1 MIVKPQDDRG
11 ETNFTAPLRMHFWS
25 YKCTLYKPKVFLI
38 HLGGNRRWEPL
49 KLGKLDTH
57 GTLAVRLAVKQLQPV
72 VTRSVQG
79 VQQGLLYTDINS
91 THNACSDDRRHAQN
105 MVNRSL
111 GDHKIR

>member
-1 MIVKPQDDRG
+1 MKPHDDRT
-11 ETNFTAPLRMHFWS
+11 ETNFTAPITMHFWS
-25 YKCTLYKPKVFLI
+25 YKCTLYKLKVFLI
-38 HLGGNRRWEPL
+38 HLGGNRRWEL
-49 KLGKLDTH
+49 LTLGKLGTR

-79 VQQGLLYTDINS
+79 VQQGLLYTDINAA
-91 THNACSDDRRHAQN
+91 HNTCSDDRRHEQN